1 MQDWIRMNS
10 EYEQIKPIYIEE
22 EIKYS
27 YLDYAMSVIIG
38 RAIPDVRD
46 GLKPVHRRILFA
58 MHEVNNDYNKP
69 YKKSARIVGD
79 VMGKYHPHGDA
90 AIYDAIV
97 RMAQDFS
104 MRNPLVDGQGNFGS
118 VDGDPPA
125 AMRYTEI
132 RMARLAHEFAKDI
145 DKETVDFQPNYDNS
159 MLEPTVLPSRVPNL
173 LLNGSTGI
181 AVGMATNIP
190 PHNLGELC
198 RGLQAMI
205 DHPEISIPE
214 LMRFISGPDFPTAG
228 FIHGRE
234 GIREA
239 YETGRGILK
248 LRARVE
254 IEDVPSGRRQ
264 RIIVTELPFQ
274 VNKARLLEKI
284 AELVK
289 DKRIPGIQDLRDES
303 DRDGMRMVIEL
314 KSGEIAKVVENQLY
328 KFTQLE
334 MTFGVIMLAVIDNK
348 PKVLNLKEL
357 LEHFLDFRHT
367 IIIKRTTYEL
377 HQAEKR
383 AHILEGLKK
392 ALDNLDAVIALIR
405 AAASP
410 AAAKEQLMARFE
422 FSDVQ
427 AQAILDMRLQ
437 RLTGLE
443 RDKILEDYRTV
454 LENIQRYQE
463 ILGSPI
469 LVNQIIRDEL
479 QELID
484 QYADQRRT
492 EIIPET
498 GELSVED
505 LIADEEVVVT
515 LSMAGYIKRKPI
527 SFYRSQRRGGKGR
540 TGMGT
545 RESDVVTTI
554 FTASTHDYVLIFTN
568 QGRVY
573 WIKVHEIPD
582 MGPTSVGK
590 AIVNLI
596 PLQPDERIATI
607 LPVKEFTE
615 GCFVVMATRRGI
627 VKKTSLMAYSNPR
640 PSGIIAI
647 LIDEDDELIAAR
659 LTDGNQQ
666 LFLMSKQGKCI
677 RFDEQEIRSTGRAS
691 RGVRGMDV
699 GDSELVG
706 MDIIGHDQSM
716 LVVTAKGFGKR
727 SGNSEYRLQGRGG
740 KGVINLRITERNGEV
755 VGFRQVTDEEQ
766 VILITDKGRLIRT
779 NVAEVSMKG
788 RVTQGVK
795 LMDLLEDERVVDMT
809 VVIESDEPD
818 EEE

>member
-1 MQDWIRMNS
+1 MNS
-10 EYEQIKPIYIEE
+10 ENEQIKSIYIED

-90 AIYDAIV
+90 AIYDALV
-97 RMAQDFS
+97 RMAQVFS

-132 RMARLAHEFAKDI
+132 RMARLAHEFVKDI

-159 MLEPTVLPSRVPNL
+159 LLEPTVLPSRVPNL

-198 RGLQAMI
+198 RGLQALI
-205 DHPEISIPE
+205 DSPEISIPE

-239 YETGRGILK
+239 YETGRGIIK

-254 IEDVPSGRRQ
+254 IEEAPSGRRQ

-314 KSGEIAKVVENQLY
+314 KSGEIPKVIENQLY

-334 MTFGVIMLAVIDNK
+334 MTFGVIMLAVIGNK
-348 PKVLNLKEL
+348 PQVLNLKQIL
-357 LEHFLDFRHT
+357 VHFLDFRHT

-410 AAAKEQLMARFE
+410 AAAKEQLIARFE

-427 AQAILDMRLQ
+427 AQEILNMRLQ

-443 RDKILEDYRTV
+443 RDKILEDHRTV
-454 LENIQRYQE
+454 LANIQRYKE

-484 QYADQRRT
+484 QYGDERRT
-492 EIIPET
+492 EILSET

-505 LIADEEVVVT
+505 LITEEEVVVT

-554 FTASTHDYVLIFTN
+554 FTASTHDYVLVFSN

-573 WIKVHEIPD
+573 WLKVHEIPD
-582 MGPTSVGK
+582 MGPTAVGK
-590 AIVNLI
+590 AIVNLL
-596 PLQPDERIATI
+596 PLQPNERIATI
-607 LPVKEFTE
+607 LPVKEFSQ
-615 GCFVVMATRRGI
+615 GRYVVMATRRGI

-647 LIDEDDELIAAR
+647 LIDEDDELISAR

-666 LFLMSKQGKCI
+666 LFLMSRQGKCI
-677 RFDEQEIRSTGRAS
+677 RADEQEIRATGRAS
-691 RGVRGMDV
+691 RGVRGMKV

-706 MDIIGHDQSM
+706 MDVIGNDQSM

-727 SGNSEYRLQGRGG
+727 SANSEYRVQGRGG

-755 VGFRQVTDEEQ
+755 VGFRQVTEDDH
-766 VILITDKGRLIRT
+766 VIIITDKGRLIRT

-795 LMDLLEDERVVDMT
+795 LMDLLDDERVVDMT
-809 VVIESDEPD
+809 VFIESEEAD